1 MSTEAPTWY
10 TEQYKAGVLFKY
22 QSEGHV
28 LRGTYMPP
36 AEISGKTMYFPIAG
50 KGDAVEMKVGA
61 DLVPMNAG
69 RSRVSVTTK
78 AYQAA
83 EYINAVDLGR
93 MSANENAVAQKQCSD
108 ALGRRHDKIII
119 GSIHAGTSTYGTVQ
133 GSSVAAWD
141 LSKALSAITAHFKKD
156 IPEDGKS
163 FCGIPQLAF
172 SQMMTYTAFSNSQWV
187 GGDLPFAAKRRA
199 KYWAGV
205 NWFPLPEDLFTA
217 LTASTVTS
225 FYIWH
230 YAAIGSGYNGQSLNS
245 KITWENPKTAW
256 LSNNWMDMGA
266 TVLLPE
272 GITECV
278 YKNDSAIVVA

>member
-10 TEQYKAGVLFKY
+10 TEQYKSNVLFKY

-50 KGDAVEMKVGA
+50 KGKATKMKTGA
-61 DLVPMNAG
+61 NLTPMNAG
-69 RSRVSVTTK
+69 RERKSVTAE

-83 EYINAVDLGR
+83 EYIFAVDLAR

-108 ALGRRHDKIII
+108 ALGRQHDEIIV
-119 GSIHAGTSTYGTVQ
+119 GAVHAGVGTYGTVY
-133 GSSVAAWD
+133 GSTTAAWD
-141 LSKALSAITAHFKKD
+141 LAKALAAVTGHFKKD

-163 FCGIPQLAF
+163 FCPMPQLAF
-172 SQMMTYTAFSNSQWV
+172 SQMMTYDAFSNSQWV

-199 KYWAGV
+199 KFWAGV
-205 NWFPLPEDLFTA
+205 NWFPLPEDLFTP

-225 FYIWH
+225 FYIHH
-230 YAAIGSGYNGQSLNS
+230 YSAIGSGYNGASLNS
-245 KITWENPKTAW
+245 KITWENPVTAW

-266 TVLLPE
+266 AVLLPE
-272 GITECV
+272 GITECT
-278 YKNDSAIVVA
+278 YKNDSAITLA